1 MMKWGGVKA
10 EQGNAWN
17 NPVCPTPFV
26 WHINSRP
33 CPENFFSYANI
44 VCVRI
49 FYLNSTFFVR
59 TANSF
64 GYIYP
69 SARRELRKLRS
80 NFIPSTVGSGLLNI
94 THDYLSPLVQNT
106 KRYSVSMCGFSL
118 GRKIAMGAES
128 TLSVL
133 SAHSQRTPSRAFAES
148 TLKVR
153 WKYAE
158 STLSEPLFASEMVHA
173 PSEFS

>member
-1 MMKWGGVKA
+1 MMKGGGVIA

-17 NPVCPTPFV
+17 NPVCPTPFA

-33 CPENFFSYANI
+33 CPEKIFSHANI
-44 VCVRI
+44 VCVRNYI
-49 FYLNSTFFVR
+49 FKFHFFVR

-80 NFIPSTVGSGLLNI
+80 NFLPSTVGSGLLNI

-153 WKYAE
+153 WEY
-158 STLSEPLFASEMVHA
+158 SQRTTFR
-173 PSEFS
+173 

>member
-1 MMKWGGVKA
+1 MKWGGVKA

-49 FYLNSTFFVR
+49 FLFKFHFFCENCELFR
-59 TANSF
+59 I
-64 GYIYP
+64 YIYP

-153 WKYAE
+153 
-158 STLSEPLFASEMVHA
+158 
-173 PSEFS
+173 

>member
-1 MMKWGGVKA
+1 MGLKPSRG
-10 EQGNAWN
+10 
-17 NPVCPTPFV
+17 TPGTTQYAP
-26 WHINSRP
+26 RP
-33 CPENFFSYANI
+33 SFGTLIRDRAPRIFSHT
-44 VCVRI
+44 RI
-49 FYLNSTFFVR
+49 SFACEFFYLNSTFFVR

-133 SAHSQRTPSRAFAES
+133 SAHSQQGVRWEYAKS

-153 WKYAE
+153 WEY
-158 STLSEPLFASEMVHA
+158 SQRTTFR
-173 PSEFS
+173 

>member
-1 MMKWGGVKA
+1 MGLKPSRG
-10 EQGNAWN
+10 
-17 NPVCPTPFV
+17 TPGTTQYAP
-26 WHINSRP
+26 RP
-33 CPENFFSYANI
+33 SFGTLIRDRAP
-44 VCVRI
+44 RI
-49 FYLNSTFFVR
+49 FSHTRISFACEFFLFKFHFYCENCELFR
-59 TANSF
+59 IYSC
-64 GYIYP
+64 IYP

-153 WKYAE
+153 
-158 STLSEPLFASEMVHA
+158 
-173 PSEFS
+173 